1 MRQTDRQTDRRTN
14 EWQHCLM
21 SAMGG
26 KRNSAEQLERK
37 YASNLLRIVV
47 GMSENVLVIMSASVE
62 H

>member
-1 MRQTDRQTDRRTN
+1 
-14 EWQHCLM
+14 M
-21 SAMGG
+21 SAMDG
-26 KRNSAEQLERK
+26 KRNSAEQLEQK